1 MACWCAQQCGTWW
14 IIPDCTCIVPPTSV
28 MWRETPNRLPYDLQL
43 YYILQPRLLYLQL
56 QHERHLPAIMMP
68 DRNRRL
74 DWGSLCVVCVLCR
87 HQPFEQQWHTASG
100 RTIGFFVWFRSPS
113 TALCSAAE
121 FVKHPLT
128 WDICHRVGSLVRT
141 WENVVACFKILG
153 DSEWSRKSVT
163 VIGVSDRIRIG
174 GRSRL
179 SLCVADLFYFILFY
193 FILQRYRIGNRGH

>member
-1 MACWCAQQCGTWW
+1 LGLVSDSVLRQLLSCRVYEIQFVPVVSCTKMACWCAQQCGTWW

-74 DWGSLCVVCVLCR
+74 DWGSLCVVCMLCH

-100 RTIGFFVWFRSPS
+100 RTMGVFV
-113 TALCSAAE
+113 
-121 FVKHPLT
+121 
-128 WDICHRVGSLVRT
+128 
-141 WENVVACFKILG
+141 
-153 DSEWSRKSVT
+153 
-163 VIGVSDRIRIG
+163 
-174 GRSRL
+174 
-179 SLCVADLFYFILFY
+179 
-193 FILQRYRIGNRGH
+193 